1 MKKLFIVSLTALVI
15 GGTAFTYAS
24 ATNTSNTNAKSVLS
38 KNSAAY
44 QGTRGCGHGFGGGGM
59 RMRGANSL
67 SDTYQNLMTK
77 MHENRQDV
85 FNLTT
90 KYKDSKTLIASSEF
104 KKLQADLINIKK
116 AMVDERVKLGL
127 ITKADGNEEK
137 AVIEKNIN
145 SCDGTQIGTGR
156 GRGVR
161 RGMGSGSG
169 CGMGSGCG
177 TGRMIGNSQ
186 E

>member
-24 ATNTSNTNAKSVLS
+24 ATNTSNINAKSALS

-44 QGTRGCGHGFGGGGM
+44 QGTRGCGQGFGGGGM
-59 RMRGANSL
+59 RMRGSNSL

-77 MHENRQDV
+77 MHENRQDL
-85 FNLTT
+85 FNFSA
-90 KYKDSKTLIASSEF
+90 KYKDSKALTTSSEF
-104 KKLQADLINIKK
+104 KKLQADFINIKK
-116 AMVDERVKLGL
+116 AMIDERVKLGL
-127 ITKADGNEEK
+127 ITKAEGNEEK
-137 AVIEKNIN
+137 SVIEKNIN

-156 GRGVR
+156 GMGAG

-169 CGMGSGCG
+169 MGSGCG
-177 TGRMIGNSQ
+177 TFRMRGNSQ